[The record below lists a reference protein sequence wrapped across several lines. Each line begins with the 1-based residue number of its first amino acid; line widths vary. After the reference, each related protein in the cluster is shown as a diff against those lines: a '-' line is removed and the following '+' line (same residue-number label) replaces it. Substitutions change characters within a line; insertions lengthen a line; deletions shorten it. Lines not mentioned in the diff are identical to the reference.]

1 MPPSTGDSGL
11 EEGVCVGGEGG
22 GDGDV
27 ASAAAMGAESE
38 AEAEAEA
45 MAMAVWTVKPRREA
59 PQRHRG
65 RRAGFG

>member
-1 MPPSTGDSGL
+1 MPPSTGDPGL

-27 ASAAAMGAESE
+27 ASAAAAG

-65 RRAGFG
+65 RRGGFG

>member
-1 MPPSTGDSGL
+1 MFAMPPSTGDPGL

-27 ASAAAMGAESE
+27 ASAAAAG

-65 RRAGFG
+65 RRGGFG

>member
-27 ASAAAMGAESE
+27 ASAAAAGP

-65 RRAGFG
+65 RRGGFG

>member
-1 MPPSTGDSGL
+1 MPPSTGDPGL
-11 EEGVCVGGEGG
+11 EEGACVGGEGG

-27 ASAAAMGAESE
+27 ASAAAAGP

-65 RRAGFG
+65 RRGGFG

>member
-27 ASAAAMGAESE
+27 ASAAAAGP

>member
-1 MPPSTGDSGL
+1 MPPSTGDPGL

-27 ASAAAMGAESE
+27 ASAAAVG

-59 PQRHRG
+59 PQRQRG
-65 RRAGFG
+65 RRGGFG